1 MYQDNAYYYSRNI
14 IQNRQLLPVKAEE
27 TTDLP
32 KNCVAFRLNTGQE
45 ETKAKV
51 IINGTKT
58 EEITSG
64 ETVYFAGLDSGTRVD
79 ASSIKVLPQDA
90 SQDTSKWIIE
100 LDCAEEETFELSV
113 ACLLYTSDAADD

>member
-1 MYQDNAYYYSRNI
+1 MIKNWSAQNRQWTKNIPGVDSGTHGILAVVYQDNAYYYSRNI
-14 IQNRQLLPVKAEE
+14 IQNRQLLPVKAEG

-45 ETKAKV
+45 EIKAKV

-64 ETVYFAGLDSGTRVD
+64 ETV
-79 ASSIKVLPQDA
+79 
-90 SQDTSKWIIE
+90 
-100 LDCAEEETFELSV
+100 
-113 ACLLYTSDAADD
+113 